1 MSVGSAGGFVP
12 RSTRQPTDRPPLP
25 LPWEQHPPKL
35 LPSRGFL
42 PVRTRRPT
50 RSCPWPKWP
59 AKMAPRVLFFLFLRY
74 EVEIPRR
81 RGVEIPPRIRLS
93 LPQVMAHC
101 SLSLPQVMA
110 PPQLRG
116 DPCEANLPGAFS
128 RPKWRGCGPQANL
141 RGFFPP
147 TTPVRGCSPF
157 LQRYIQS
164 SKFAE
169 RVLPVWPEEG
179 TVAGSQLTMWVLIPG
194 LDLHLWEDRENLRFL
209 PHPEPLF
216 SSCARQES

>member
-1 MSVGSAGGFVP
+1 LSVGSAGGFVP

-59 AKMAPRVLFFLFLRY
+59 AKMAPRVLFFSFLRY

-93 LPQVMAHC
+93 LPQVMA
-101 SLSLPQVMA
+101 

-116 DPCEANLPGAFS
+116 DPCEANLPGLFPTKMAGLRSTSEPSGLFPANYDGGVAVHFFLAFDFLCTILHQRLLDMILVGS
-128 RPKWRGCGPQANL
+128 NMGDTAPSAHVVQPRMPNTGSDRQAYLNTLRWR
-141 RGFFPP
+141 
-147 TTPVRGCSPF
+147 
-157 LQRYIQS
+157 
-164 SKFAE
+164 
-169 RVLPVWPEEG
+169 
-179 TVAGSQLTMWVLIPG
+179 
-194 LDLHLWEDRENLRFL
+194 
-209 PHPEPLF
+209 
-216 SSCARQES
+216 